1 MDSLA
6 CNYNPLA
13 NLEIESLCCYPG
25 FCQERDLEE
34 VCPQLKGESFDFK
47 VFPNPASNSTTVQV
61 LSGVNS
67 DVSIE
72 IFDYN
77 GVVVYAEFVPDA
89 PLNYSTQVSTVQ
101 FPTGLYVIRVT
112 GINEVQHVT
121 LAKL

>member
-1 MDSLA
+1 
-6 CNYNPLA
+6 
-13 NLEIESLCCYPG
+13 
-25 FCQERDLEE
+25 
-34 VCPQLKGESFDFK
+34 
-47 VFPNPASNSTTVQV
+47 V